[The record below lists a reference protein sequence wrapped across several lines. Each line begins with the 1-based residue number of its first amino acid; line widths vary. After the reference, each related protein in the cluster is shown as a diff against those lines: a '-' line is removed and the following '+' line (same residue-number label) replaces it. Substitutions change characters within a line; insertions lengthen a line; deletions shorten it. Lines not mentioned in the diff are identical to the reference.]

1 MKNCEGQIK
10 KIPVFRVTRPYLN
23 LLVKP
28 RFFSGFMEK
37 NIILCIL
44 KGELQSSKC
53 YQFVKKL
60 FSWYQIVLKEL
71 LLLKSLCQFCFVVSA
86 AINVQIM
93 KPVQSL
99 HRFHNL
105 YSSCIRLRLK
115 ETVQK
120 SSHC

>member
-1 MKNCEGQIK
+1 
-10 KIPVFRVTRPYLN
+10 
-23 LLVKP
+23 
-28 RFFSGFMEK
+28 MEK

-93 KPVQSL
+93 KPVQ
-99 HRFHNL
+99 FCTGFII
-105 YSSCIRLRLK
+105 CIVPALDYILK
-115 ETVQK
+115 KLFRKAAIVN
-120 SSHC
+120 